1 MGVIAQVSA
10 ASTCAP
16 SCNLVRKTVPHRRP
30 AAPRHSTTTVT
41 TRRTNDN
48 EWKRWSSALVG
59 LRSLICPLQR
69 DQRRQ
74 RRHGK
79 IFCTCDVSATPTSNT
94 WAMPGCCSLPNAS
107 PSRAKR
113 LTVSA
118 DAWLA
123 RLTSIAMRRCG
134 CSCSASQTMPC
145 RLRPGCQQCDNHQCV
160 QVCRTAARPR
170 PPVGPRAAG
179 ATP

>member
-1 MGVIAQVSA
+1 MQRVRASRHATCCARRCIIADRQRLV
-10 ASTCAP
+10 TRRQP
-16 SCNLVRKTVPHRRP
+16 SRR
-30 AAPRHSTTTVT
+30 AGRTTTSG
-41 TRRTNDN
+41 NC
-48 EWKRWSSALVG
+48 SSPLVG
-59 LRSLICPLQR
+59 LRSLICPFQR

-79 IFCTCDVSATPTSNT
+79 IFCTCDVSAAPTSNT

-113 LTVSA
+113 LTASA
-118 DAWLA
+118 DAWPA

-160 QVCRTAARPR
+160 QVCRTAARRR
-170 PPVGPRAAG
+170 PPVGPRTAG